1 MCAHP
6 QHSHVLMHLQ
16 GHVYAVVST
25 GDLYEISP
33 TPGGRVACSRIAKAN
48 EASMLAGIGRRM
60 TNLFGFSDTAQDLHV
75 VAALPLTAAPLPA
88 AAVVLP
94 QAVQLWAVTER
105 RLVDVSAVLR
115 CAVPRHGHALTSFS
129 AHTHTHTHIHSFLSP
144 HLSPFPL
151 PLYTGG
157 CDCGA
162 G

>member
-1 MCAHP
+1 
-6 QHSHVLMHLQ
+6 
-16 GHVYAVVST
+16 
-25 GDLYEISP
+25 
-33 TPGGRVACSRIAKAN
+33 
-48 EASMLAGIGRRM
+48 MLAGIGRRM